1 MSRIKVLELEEAT
14 IEPNTEPYEG
24 IVAKPKRVR
33 PKKPVK
39 ELEPPIIETQPEP
52 IIETPP
58 EPVQAIKQRQTK
70 QQRTITCVN
79 CGKERLEKTFRY
91 YHQLKCKASEETE
104 APTINNR
111 TQPIQTQQSR
121 NIFNTVDF
129 NNNRREAKQNKY
141 TSLFLRAF

>member
-1 MSRIKVLELEEAT
+1 MSGIKVSELEEAT

-33 PKKPVK
+33 YKKPVK

-79 CGKERLEKTFRY
+79 CGKELLEKTFRY
-91 YHQLKCKASEETE
+91 YHQLKWKTSEETA

-111 TQPIQTQQSR
+111 AQPIQTQQSR

-141 TSLFLRAF
+141 TSLFSRAF